1 MRRLPVIVA
10 CVAML
15 ILAIAGPAQAS
26 PLPAGCTTTP
36 PGIAKATQNGV
47 LGVVIAATPITCT
60 AASGYKFV
68 SVTIGAQIMSVSAT
82 GSVSYRNVPYRDSG
96 VTRLPTTFFVPWQAI
111 QLPRP
116 HLVPAGRP
124 RRDDH
129 QRLALHRERLGPV
142 AGTGPLRPP
151 S

>member
-15 ILAIAGPAQAS
+15 ILAIAGPAQSS

-111 QLPRP
+111 QPGGT
-116 HLVPAGRP
+116 PAQGYRGRIWYL
-124 RRDDH
+124 
-129 QRLALHRERLGPV
+129 LAAPGGTIINVSHFTGNVWGP
-142 AGTGPLRPP
+142 
-151 S
+151 